1 MKEKEELDAQ
11 EEYKKK
17 LAFLTA
23 AYVEYLD
30 DDYLF
35 HQMFEDDKGL
45 LFYLYI
51 YNYLISLHIRI
62 YI

>member
-1 MKEKEELDAQ
+1 MNTLEETEMKEKEELDAQ

-35 HQMFEDDKGL
+35 HQMFDDDKG
-45 LFYLYI
+45 Y
-51 YNYLISLHIRI
+51 
-62 YI
+62 

>member
-45 LFYLYI
+45 LIYL
-51 YNYLISLHIRI
+51 YNYLILLHIRI